1 MLRCTTLQIRHRQ
14 SGKMSFFAQQ
24 LVNILTGVKKSVE
37 TLKKERYSEHKL
49 TFFNNATMMYG
60 VPTLKTRNRNMWNLI
75 WLERW

>member
-1 MLRCTTLQIRHRQ
+1 
-14 SGKMSFFAQQ
+14 MSFFAQQ

-37 TLKKERYSEHKL
+37 TLKKERHSEHKVI
-49 TFFNNATMMYG
+49 FFNNATMMYG